1 MATQPCSLG
10 KRHKWEFV
18 KNVVLTTHG
27 IRTASISQR
36 GLYRCECG
44 ARKHGQMDMNIRA
57 NDTAEHI
64 GG

>member
-1 MATQPCSLG
+1 MSTQPCSVG

-18 KNVVLTTHG
+18 KNVILTTHG

-44 ARKHGQMDMNIRA
+44 ARKHGQMDMNMRTTE
-57 NDTAEHI
+57 TAQPC
-64 GG
+64 

>member
-1 MATQPCSLG
+1 MAIQPCSLG
-10 KRHKWEFV
+10 KQHSWQFV

-44 ARKHGQMDMNIRA
+44 ARKHGEMNMNMRVSESA
-57 NDTAEHI
+57 
-64 GG
+64 